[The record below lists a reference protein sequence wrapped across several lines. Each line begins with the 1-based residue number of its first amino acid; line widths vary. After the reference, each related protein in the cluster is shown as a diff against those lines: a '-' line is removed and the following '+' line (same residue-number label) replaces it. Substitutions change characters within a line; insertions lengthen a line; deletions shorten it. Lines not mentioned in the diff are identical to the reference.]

1 MDYANVQRDCI
12 IVVHPAVW
20 KRAARL
26 NAHSDMTDDL
36 GSARGFLTA
45 MVLGS
50 VLWTG
55 LFTLWMVL

>member
-20 KRAARL
+20 KRAAKL
-26 NAHSDMTDDL
+26 NAHSKTVDEL

-45 MVLGS
+45 MALGS

-55 LFTLWMVL
+55 LFGLWMIL